1 MFIIKHKEFLLQV
14 FKYTISAFGGPQSHL
29 ASIFK
34 NFTNNKNFYSTSE
47 IIELNNLCLILP
59 GATSTQ
65 LITLLGYKKGG
76 FKLAFITFLI
86 WIIPACF
93 LMGLLSFF
101 ILNDNNSLL
110 IIKYLKFIQ
119 PMAIGFLFFSTYTIF
134 KVSIK
139 NITSLVIFILGFF
152 FTLIFFKTP
161 WIIPILILLASIIS
175 ILTYKTVVK
184 KPHSKRKNVKYKYLI
199 LFLGIFILSGYL
211 SERSRVNSW
220 ENRKI
225 FNLFENFYRFGSIV
239 FGGGDVLIPLMID
252 QYIERPNTHKQ
263 SINKAESIKLNKEAI
278 LNGYGLVKAIPGPIF
293 SISSFI
299 GGISLSNKGKLMQVL
314 GCIIASIAIFTP
326 SFLIILFVFPFW
338 ESIKFN
344 NLIIKSIQGI
354 NAVIVGIM
362 LASAAY
368 LSKNEIFSL
377 NYSSII
383 NLLIVLASFILLF
396 KTKTPPSLIVL
407 LCIILGILF

>member
-1 MFIIKHKEFLLQV
+1 MFITKHKVFLLQV
-14 FKYTISAFGGPQSHL
+14 LKYTITAFGGPQSHL

-34 NFTNNKNFYSTSE
+34 NFTKNKDYYSTSE

-76 FKLAFITFLI
+76 FKLAILTFLI

-101 ILNDNNSLL
+101 ILNENNSSI
-110 IIKYLKFIQ
+110 IIKNLKFIQ
-119 PMAIGFLFFSTYTIF
+119 PMAIGFLLFSTYTIF

-139 NITSLVIFILGFF
+139 NITSLVIFIIGFF
-152 FTLIFFKTP
+152 FTLTFFKTP
-161 WIIPILILLASIIS
+161 WIIPILILLSVIIS
-175 ILTYKTVVK
+175 IFTQKQEFEKTKTTRKKVNYKF
-184 KPHSKRKNVKYKYLI
+184 LF

-252 QYIERPNTHKQ
+252 QYIERPTTHKQ
-263 SINKAESIKLNKEAI
+263 SINKAESIKLNKETI
-278 LNGYGLVKAIPGPIF
+278 LNGYGIVKAIPGPIF

-299 GGISLSNKGKLMQVL
+299 GGISLSDKGKLMQVL
-314 GCIIASIAIFTP
+314 GCIIASIAIFIP
-326 SFLIILFVFPFW
+326 SFLIILFVYPFW
-338 ESIKFN
+338 ENIKFN
-344 NLIIKSIQGI
+344 NLIIKSTQGI
-354 NAVIVGIM
+354 NAVVVGIM

-368 LSKNEIFSL
+368 LLKTG
-377 NYSSII
+377 NYNINYPSII
-383 NLLIVLASFILLF
+383 NIIIIFSTFFLLI

-407 LCIILGILF
+407 LCIVLGLIF